1 MSFAK
6 VKVIILNLLCKMD
19 FVFVQV
25 GTLVTNALI
34 NAKKAV
40 DKSSADE
47 IENVPVLA
55 TSVGY
60 GVYMAISSNLRY
72 VELDLNYYFI

>member
-1 MSFAK
+1 
-6 VKVIILNLLCKMD
+6 MD
-19 FVFVQV
+19 FDFVQV
-25 GTLVTNALI
+25 GTLVTNSLI

-72 VELDLNYYFI
+72 VELDLNYCFI

>member
-1 MSFAK
+1 
-6 VKVIILNLLCKMD
+6 MD
-19 FVFVQV
+19 FDFVQV
-25 GTLVTNALI
+25 GTLVTNSLI

-60 GVYMAISSNLRY
+60 GVYMSISSNLRY
-72 VELDLNYYFI
+72 VRFDLTYCFI